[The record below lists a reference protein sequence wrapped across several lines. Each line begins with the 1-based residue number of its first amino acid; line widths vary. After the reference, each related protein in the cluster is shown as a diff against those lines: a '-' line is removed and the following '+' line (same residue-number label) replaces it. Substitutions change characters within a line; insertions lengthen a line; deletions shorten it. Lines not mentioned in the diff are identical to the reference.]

1 MRVSMV
7 RGGVYI
13 LSATALLLLSDRASA
28 QIGGRFGGG
37 IGGGGIGGGG
47 FGGGVGGGF
56 GQQPVNQGQQY
67 SQNQGIL
74 ASQSNTRNR
83 FALNTSIAG
92 SGVINQA
99 LDPVMAFGTALN
111 NAGGQGG
118 QGGAYGGG
126 FGGGNQNQSASG
138 QMATGTLTKNPPGVF
153 INSLYNGSTSYAI
166 YGNQS
171 VSGYQGASPQV
182 GGGFGGGYGG
192 GYGGGFP
199 GGGGFGGGFPGGGF
213 QNGGY
218 GY

>member
-1 MRVSMV
+1 MFLSVQSLW
-7 RGGVYI
+7 RGC
-13 LSATALLLLSDRASA
+13 ALAVAASSLCLFPSIASA
-28 QIGGRFGGG
+28 QIGGRPVIGGLGGG
-37 IGGGGIGGGG
+37 LGGGYAGGYGGGY
-47 FGGGVGGGF
+47 GGG
-56 GQQPVNQGQQY
+56 QPVNQGQQY

-111 NAGGQGG
+111 NQSNQGGGGQF
-118 QGGAYGGG
+118 GGAYG
-126 FGGGNQNQSASG
+126 GGGNQNQSASG
-138 QMATGTLTKNPPGVF
+138 QLATGTLTKNPPGVF

-171 VSGYQGASPQV
+171 VTSYQGASPQV
-182 GGGFGGGYGG
+182 GGGYGG
-192 GYGGGFP
+192 GYGGYPGGF
-199 GGGGFGGGFPGGGF
+199 GGGFGGGFPGGGF